1 MFDLDAYCA
10 RIGYTGP
17 RKPTL
22 ATLRAI
28 HALHP
33 AAIPFENL
41 DPLLGRPVSLER
53 EAVAE
58 KLLRQRRG
66 GYCFEQNALLR
77 AALEAMGF
85 SVTGLS
91 ARVVWMAPPE
101 RPMGPRTHML
111 LRVDLDGDAYI
122 ADVGFGGFLLDA
134 PLRLVADIE
143 QATPTETLRL
153 VRAGDGFRQ
162 QAMIGGEWADTYLF
176 TLDPQYPSDYM
187 LGNWYTST
195 HPQSLFRNNLL
206 LERRLPEV
214 RISLFNRK
222 LTKRFGN
229 GRVEQRILADAT
241 ELNDTL
247 VKDFA
252 VTSPVETETVFERL
266 QGS

>member
-10 RIGYTGP
+10 RIGYSGP
-17 RKPTL
+17 RSATI

-53 EAVAE
+53 YAVAE

-134 PLRLVADIE
+134 PLRLVPDIE
-143 QATPTETLRL
+143 QTTPTETLRF

-162 QAMIGGEWADTYLF
+162 QALIDGEWADTYLF
-176 TLDPQYPSDYM
+176 TLDAQHPSDYT

-195 HPQSLFRNNLL
+195 HPQSLFRNNLM
-206 LERRLPEV
+206 LERRLPDV
-214 RISLFNRK
+214 RISLVNRK
-222 LTKRFGN
+222 LTRRYTD
-229 GRVEQRILADAT
+229 GRIEQRLLTDAAELLRVLT
-241 ELNDTL
+241 E
-247 VKDFA
+247 DFA
-252 VTSPVETETVFERL
+252 IAPPPWTAGVFERL
-266 QGS
+266 PVG